1 MRLVLIEGD
10 TYSVYFGSTLLAA
23 FTACFGPLSAE
34 HVEELRLGEYPTLGA
49 A

>member
-23 FTACFGPLSAE
+23 FDALYGALSAE
-34 HVEELRLGEYPTLGA
+34 EVEQLRTDEYAPLGA

>member
-23 FTACFGPLSAE
+23 FDALYGALSAE
-34 HVEELRLGEYPTLGA
+34 EVEELRLGEYPTLGA